1 MAEPPF
7 KDFQPTRDYLGAFGF
22 LERPEGVLLVANRRV
37 IGGENRI
44 VWDLPGGGVEA
55 GETLAEA
62 LVREM
67 REETALDVEVGELLF
82 VAEGE
87 RLRAGARTGLWRSFF
102 FRTSCL
108 RHEIRHAEPEILGHR
123 FVPPSEMAPLLDAPY
138 HKGFL
143 RWLSSGGALRHAFD
157 VWAD

>member
-7 KDFQPTRDYLGAFGF
+7 KDFQPTRDYLGVFGF
-22 LERPEGVLLVANRRV
+22 LESPEGVLLVANRRI

-67 REETALDVEVGELLF
+67 LEETSLDVDVGELLF

-102 FRTSCL
+102 FRISCAAL
-108 RHEIRHAEPEILGHR
+108 RIRAEPGIEGYR
-123 FVPPSEMAPLLDAPY
+123 FEPLAALPALLDAPY
-138 HKGFL
+138 HRGFL